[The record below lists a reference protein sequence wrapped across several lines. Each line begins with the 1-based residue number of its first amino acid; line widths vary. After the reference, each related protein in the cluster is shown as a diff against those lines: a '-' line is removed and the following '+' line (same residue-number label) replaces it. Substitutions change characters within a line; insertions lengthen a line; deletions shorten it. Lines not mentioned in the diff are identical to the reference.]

1 MNQKL
6 TAFMAILWLSL
17 LIIPASLANTA
28 FHSVQIGEADDET
41 PADDIIRASDE
52 TQIDVIG
59 EIKTF
64 MGLFESDDDEILVQI
79 LNLNAGDT
87 IYAYAAGVGL
97 VDTYMYLLD
106 ESMSDVFIEDN
117 NGGGGYNSALSYE
130 VQEAGTYVIG
140 LITRANAGEFRL
152 VVGVNTPE
160 VITIIDEVPTED
172 IGANFEAF
180 DCASADSRDR
190 PILSG
195 TVLKREASSFVI
207 HYTLEGSDATTDVWV
222 DELETALQLSLDV
235 QFNDLGWAL
244 PPADCGEGG
253 DTRLDVY
260 VLDIDFAFGV
270 ATPENLVG
278 DNPNT
283 DVTEYY
289 AAYSHLL
296 IENDLDFIEDRDLAL
311 DMMRTTAA
319 HEVHHNIQFGY
330 DVNDRFFGFYEAGA
344 TWIETLVYPELSNAG
359 ASTEPVFN
367 APDRCLGS
375 FRGRGTGDLRV
386 YGEWLVIDSFT
397 QDLGIRSYQFIWE
410 YMATNEGLDGF
421 YRALAELGT
430 SADEVILRMA
440 VRNLLHD
447 YTLGEFFGDTVRIE
461 EDVEGYGQITPK
473 RNGIQQLAVDYVHI
487 ADRDI
492 YTFEVESEALLE
504 LFVVGINKADDSA
517 HLYSLGTGGTVD
529 TSIYDDAYI
538 IILNTEQHS
547 DTRDCSY
554 SDWELDISEA
564 RDSILAEPDSEIW
577 DASNFTQAR

>member
-1 MNQKL
+1 MYQKL

-17 LIIPASLANTA
+17 LLIPMSLADTTIS
-28 FHSVQIGEADDET
+28 SVQIGEAEDET
-41 PADDIIRASDE
+41 PVDEIIRANDE

-79 LNLNAGDT
+79 LDLNAGDT

-106 ESMSDVFIEDN
+106 ESLSDVFIEDN
-117 NGGGGYNSALSYE
+117 NSGGGYNAALSYE

-160 VITIIDEVPTED
+160 IITIIDEVPTD
-172 IGANFEAF
+172 INTNFEAF

-190 PILSG
+190 PVLSG
-195 TVLKREASSFVI
+195 TVLKREAPSFVI
-207 HYTLEGSDATTDVWV
+207 HYTLNGSDTTSEEWV

-235 QFNDLGWAL
+235 QLNDLGWAL

-283 DVTEYY
+283 DVIEYY

-296 IENDLDFIEDRDLAL
+296 VENDLDFIEDRDFAL
-311 DMMRTTAA
+311 DMIRTTAA

-344 TWIETLVYPELSNAG
+344 TWVETLVYPQLSNAG
-359 ASTEPVFN
+359 ASIEPVFN

-375 FRGRGTGDLRV
+375 FRGRTTGDVRI

-397 QDLGIRSYQFIWE
+397 QDLGIESYQFIWE

-421 YRALAELGT
+421 YRALDELGT

-447 YTLGEFFGDTVRIE
+447 YALGEFFDDTVRIE
-461 EDVEGYGQITPK
+461 EDIDGVGRITPD
-473 RNGIQQLAVDYVHI
+473 RNGIQQLAVDYIHI
-487 ADRDI
+487 DERDI
-492 YTFEVESEALLE
+492 YTLALEDSDTLE
-504 LFVVGINKADDSA
+504 LYIVGIKDDTA
-517 HLYSLGTGGTVD
+517 NLYALGTNGTVD
-529 TSIYDDAYI
+529 TSAYDDAYA

-547 DTRDCSY
+547 NSNDCSY
-554 SDWELDISEA
+554 SDWTLAVSDGGDAILTPATSEV
-564 RDSILAEPDSEIW
+564 W
-577 DASNFTQAR
+577 DASNFVRAR